1 MTFTLGAP
9 QLVILGLFA
18 FCIIYA
24 TIHNGEQ
31 RPPYS
36 ALSTCISAAIYIAI
50 LYWGGFFS

>member
-9 QLVILGLFA
+9 QLIILGLCA
-18 FCIIYA
+18 FNIIYA

-36 ALSTCISAAIYIAI
+36 ALYTCISAALDIAI

>member
-9 QLVILGLFA
+9 QLVILGLCA
-18 FCIIYA
+18 FNIIYA

-36 ALSTCISAAIYIAI
+36 ALTMCISTAIDIAI